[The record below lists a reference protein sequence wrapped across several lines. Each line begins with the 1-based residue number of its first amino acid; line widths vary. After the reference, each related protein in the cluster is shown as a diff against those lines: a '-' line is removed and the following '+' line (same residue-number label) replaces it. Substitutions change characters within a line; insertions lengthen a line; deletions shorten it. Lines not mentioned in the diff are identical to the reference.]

1 MSSTFEGMARG
12 VPMLCIPVFADQ
24 HRNSYKLGS
33 LGIAR
38 TLSIEQV
45 NEKQLFAELNEVL
58 QNREYAVKAKEVG
71 EIFNDNMMHPMDEA
85 MYWIEHVIKS
95 NGAKYLKSGAVH
107 LNWLQYVQLDV
118 WILPFAILFALYI
131 LVKITIGIIRVILKR
146 SKSHSAV

>member
-1 MSSTFEGMARG
+1 
-12 VPMLCIPVFADQ
+12 MLCIPVFADQ

-45 NEKQLFAELNEVL
+45 TEEQLFVELNKVL
-58 QNREYAVKAKEVG
+58 QNQIYAAKAKEVG

-95 NGAKYLKSGAVH
+95 KGAKYLKSKAVH
-107 LNWLQYVQLDV
+107 LCWLQYVQLDV
-118 WILPFAILFALYI
+118 WILPFAILIAFYL
-131 LVKITIGIIRVILKR
+131 LVKITIGIVRLIRKHNKN
-146 SKSHSAV
+146 KSLV